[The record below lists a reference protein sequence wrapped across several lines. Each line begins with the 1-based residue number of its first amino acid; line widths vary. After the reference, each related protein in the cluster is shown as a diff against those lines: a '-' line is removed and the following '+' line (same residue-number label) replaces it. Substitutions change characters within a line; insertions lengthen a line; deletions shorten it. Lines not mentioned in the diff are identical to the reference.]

1 MTEDRPSPAARALS
15 GRTAWARSLQTPL
28 RVFLRTETGSAA
40 VLVAMTVAALV
51 WINISASSYEAV
63 WGARLSVRL
72 AGAGVSLDLREWVNS
87 GLMTFF
93 FFVFGLEAR
102 REFDMGELRQR
113 RRLALPVLAGLGGLI
128 VPVGIYLVF
137 NHGPAARGWGAA
149 MLTDTAFALGM
160 LALVRPGF
168 PDRVRASG
176 MGRAERRLRAHA
188 GKIDRARSVTT
199 GCPRLAARSSRV
211 GARSR
216 GGRSLHPAASF
227 A

>member
-1 MTEDRPSPAARALS
+1 MTEDRPLPAARALS

-51 WINISASSYEAV
+51 WINISAPSYEAV

-72 AGAGVSLDLREWVNS
+72 AGTGVSLDLRERVNS

-113 RRLALPVLAGLGGLI
+113 RRLALPVMAGLGGLI
-128 VPVGIYLVF
+128 VPVGIYLAF
-137 NHGPAARGWGAA
+137 NHGPAARGWGTA
-149 MLTDTAFALGM
+149 MSADTVFALGM
-160 LALVRPGF
+160 LTPRNGEWRPVIALAGRHCPLGASAGLSRAAVAGLLSGSPG
-168 PDRVRASG
+168 PGSWS
-176 MGRAERRLRAHA
+176 
-188 GKIDRARSVTT
+188 AR
-199 GCPRLAARSSRV
+199 
-211 GARSR
+211 
-216 GGRSLHPAASF
+216 
-227 A
+227 